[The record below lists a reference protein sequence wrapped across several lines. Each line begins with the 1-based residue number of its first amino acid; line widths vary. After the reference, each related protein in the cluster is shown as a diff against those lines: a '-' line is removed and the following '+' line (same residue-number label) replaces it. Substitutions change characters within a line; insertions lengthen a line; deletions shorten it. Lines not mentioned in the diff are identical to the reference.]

1 MKKITFLGILTLV
14 TLIWACGNSLK
25 DDPKVKE
32 AGKIHLEASEIQEE
46 IEPMV
51 EQIDSLNSVLTDKKK
66 TLADSSAKQ
75 ADEVIA
81 ALSKVKTD
89 FEDWEANVF
98 EVPGVEHDHEHAEG
112 EHHHHHDH
120 KPAPDLTPDQMLD
133 VQKEMLKTI
142 QGLKETLNQNMDKAK
157 TLLQ

>member
-32 AGKIHLEASEIQEE
+32 AGKIHLEASEIQE
-46 IEPMV
+46 
-51 EQIDSLNSVLTDKKK
+51 
-66 TLADSSAKQ
+66 AKQ

-157 TLLQ
+157 ALLQ